1 MFDFANGS
9 AGNQLVTRILY
20 IHPLK
25 TRNESPNIRPCHF

>member
-20 IHPLK
+20 IDLSVKNPQRK
-25 TRNESPNIRPCHF
+25 P